1 MTNVIH
7 CAKRL
12 DSNDVRFESN
22 FFVFGIL
29 TSAFHSILS
38 KINKTVWGNLAIYQ
52 RHSNH
57 SIETKLVE
65 GNKMAIIYQFSK
77 RTFRDIT
84 NEGVV
89 DVDKVA
95 ADFIGSV
102 IKVYERKGTIIV
114 HIKDKKVN
122 HASISNTNGQVKE
135 WEIRYAIEQV
145 LESEIKDV
153 LVHVSRTGVIHVCT
167 KEDNTFIK

>member
-1 MTNVIH
+1 
-7 CAKRL
+7 
-12 DSNDVRFESN
+12 
-22 FFVFGIL
+22 
-29 TSAFHSILS
+29 
-38 KINKTVWGNLAIYQ
+38 
-52 RHSNH
+52 
-57 SIETKLVE
+57 
-65 GNKMAIIYQFSK
+65 MAIIYQFSK

-89 DVDKVA
+89 DVDKVT

-135 WEIRYAIEQV
+135 WEIKYAIEQV
-145 LESEIKDV
+145 LKSEIKDV

-167 KEDNTFIK
+167 KEEILLSNRCTHFAVIKILHTYLTILKDIESSFLDVWR

>member
-1 MTNVIH
+1 M
-7 CAKRL
+7 
-12 DSNDVRFESN
+12 
-22 FFVFGIL
+22 
-29 TSAFHSILS
+29 
-38 KINKTVWGNLAIYQ
+38 
-52 RHSNH
+52 
-57 SIETKLVE
+57 ETKLVE
-65 GNKMAIIYQFSK
+65 GTKMAIIYQFSK

-89 DVDKVA
+89 DVDKVT

-135 WEIRYAIEQV
+135 WEIKYAIEQI
-145 LESEIKDV
+145 LKSEIKDV